1 MCKIVDSDNLL
12 PDILNRRIRAYYV
25 ELAPEYLIVLLYYY
39 NPVRELKY
47 LIGKLVESAVHID
60 DDEIGTAYTL
70 NLLK

>member
-1 MCKIVDSDNLL
+1 MCKIVNRDNLL

-25 ELAPEYLIVLLYYY
+25 ELAPEYFVVLLYYH
-39 NPVRELKY
+39 NSVSDLKY

-70 NLLK
+70 NLFK